1 MAGGDTSGLPLK
13 ISTPAKLL
21 MRAVAFI
28 GLQWR
33 VFRLRANA
41 ILLLIARYRRQYI
54 NPLWSFTSLQIQ

>member
-28 GLQWR
+28 RLQWR
-33 VFRLRANA
+33 AFRLRANA

-54 NPLWSFTSLQIQ
+54 NPL